1 MHSTSSDESTIS
13 LGDLTSD
20 PFSSLGS
27 SATFIISSIDISSTG
42 FSCSRLWVR
51 GAGCG
56 FLAISFSISSTDI
69 DSSGFSLKKNTMQR
83 CRGESKRFLFI
94 TSVEQDLSKKPI
106 GHSLVA
112 SSPCFKAR
120 LSAKILIRNFAQ
132 PRFESECFRK
142 LRKWPTRRL
151 TVLGKQGSKKSPSGH
166 LAKVE
171 GVPTVRSSNRLFT
184 VHHFFVRF

>member
-42 FSCSRLWVR
+42 FSGSRLWVR

-69 DSSGFSLKKNTMQR
+69 DSTGFSLKKKKKTMQR
-83 CRGESKRFLFI
+83 CQGESKRFLFI
-94 TSVEQDLSKKPI
+94 TSVEQNLSTKPI
-106 GHSLVA
+106 RHSLVA

-120 LSAKILIRNFAQ
+120 LSAKILIRKFAASLVLKASVLKN
-132 PRFESECFRK
+132 SEMAYYETHR
-142 LRKWPTRRL
+142 T
-151 TVLGKQGSKKSPSGH
+151 G
-166 LAKVE
+166 
-171 GVPTVRSSNRLFT
+171 
-184 VHHFFVRF
+184 

>member
-42 FSCSRLWVR
+42 FSGSRLWVR

-69 DSSGFSLKKNTMQR
+69 DSSGFSLKKKKTMQR

-94 TSVEQDLSKKPI
+94 TSVEQDLPKKPI

-120 LSAKILIRNFAQ
+120 LSAKILIRKFAVSLLLKASVLKN
-132 PRFESECFRK
+132 SEMAYYETHR
-142 LRKWPTRRL
+142 T
-151 TVLGKQGSKKSPSGH
+151 G
-166 LAKVE
+166 
-171 GVPTVRSSNRLFT
+171 
-184 VHHFFVRF
+184 

>member
-1 MHSTSSDESTIS
+1 MHITSSDESTIS

-42 FSCSRLWVR
+42 FSGSRLWVR

-69 DSSGFSLKKNTMQR
+69 DSSGFSLKKKKTMQR

-94 TSVEQDLSKKPI
+94 TSVEQDLPKKPI

-120 LSAKILIRNFAQ
+120 LSAKILITNFALSLVLKASVLENSGNGLVEDSPHWVSRARKN
-132 PRFESECFRK
+132 PR
-142 LRKWPTRRL
+142 P
-151 TVLGKQGSKKSPSGH
+151 VI
-166 LAKVE
+166 
-171 GVPTVRSSNRLFT
+171 
-184 VHHFFVRF
+184 

>member
-42 FSCSRLWVR
+42 FSGSRLWVR

-69 DSSGFSLKKNTMQR
+69 DSSGFSLKKKKTTQR
-83 CRGESKRFLFI
+83 YQGESKRFLFI
-94 TSVEQDLSKKPI
+94 TSVEQNLPTKPI
-106 GHSLVA
+106 RHSLVA

-120 LSAKILIRNFAQ
+120 LSAKILIRKFAVSLVLKASVLKN
-132 PRFESECFRK
+132 SEIAYYETHR
-142 LRKWPTRRL
+142 T
-151 TVLGKQGSKKSPSGH
+151 G
-166 LAKVE
+166 
-171 GVPTVRSSNRLFT
+171 
-184 VHHFFVRF
+184 

>member
-1 MHSTSSDESTIS
+1 MHITSSDESTIS

-42 FSCSRLWVR
+42 FSGSRLWVR

-69 DSSGFSLKKNTMQR
+69 DSSGFSLKKKKKTMQR

-94 TSVEQDLSKKPI
+94 TSVEQDLPTKPI
-106 GHSLVA
+106 RKFPS
-112 SSPCFKAR
+112 CFKS
-120 LSAKILIRNFAQ
+120 LLQSEAKCEDIDKK
-132 PRFESECFRK
+132 FR
-142 LRKWPTRRL
+142 T
-151 TVLGKQGSKKSPSGH
+151 
-166 LAKVE
+166 
-171 GVPTVRSSNRLFT
+171 
-184 VHHFFVRF
+184 

>member
-42 FSCSRLWVR
+42 FSGSRLWVR

-69 DSSGFSLKKNTMQR
+69 DSSGFSLKKKKKNTMQR
-83 CRGESKRFLFI
+83 CQGESKRFLFI
-94 TSVEQDLSKKPI
+94 TSVEQNLPTKPI
-106 GHSLVA
+106 RHSLVA

-120 LSAKILIRNFAQ
+120 LSAKILMRKFAVSLVLKASVLKN
-132 PRFESECFRK
+132 SEMAYYETHR
-142 LRKWPTRRL
+142 T
-151 TVLGKQGSKKSPSGH
+151 GY
-166 LAKVE
+166 
-171 GVPTVRSSNRLFT
+171 
-184 VHHFFVRF
+184 

>member
-69 DSSGFSLKKNTMQR
+69 DSSGFSLKKKKTTQR
-83 CRGESKRFLFI
+83 YQGESKRFLFI
-94 TSVEQDLSKKPI
+94 TSVEQNLPTKPI
-106 GHSLVA
+106 RHSLVA

-120 LSAKILIRNFAQ
+120 LSAKILIRKFAVSLVLKASVLKN
-132 PRFESECFRK
+132 SEIAYYETHR
-142 LRKWPTRRL
+142 T
-151 TVLGKQGSKKSPSGH
+151 G
-166 LAKVE
+166 
-171 GVPTVRSSNRLFT
+171 
-184 VHHFFVRF
+184 

>member
-42 FSCSRLWVR
+42 FSGSRLWVR

-69 DSSGFSLKKNTMQR
+69 DSSGFSLKKKTMQR

-94 TSVEQDLSKKPI
+94 TSVEQDLPKKPI

-120 LSAKILIRNFAQ
+120 LSAKILIRNFAVSLVLKASVLKN
-132 PRFESECFRK
+132 SEMAYYETHR
-142 LRKWPTRRL
+142 T
-151 TVLGKQGSKKSPSGH
+151 G
-166 LAKVE
+166 
-171 GVPTVRSSNRLFT
+171 
-184 VHHFFVRF
+184 

>member
-42 FSCSRLWVR
+42 FSGSRLWVR

-69 DSSGFSLKKNTMQR
+69 DSSGFSLKKKKNDATMPRRVKTFLVYYFRRTKPSYKANTPFP
-83 CRGESKRFLFI
+83 S
-94 TSVEQDLSKKPI
+94 
-106 GHSLVA
+106 
-112 SSPCFKAR
+112 CFKS
-120 LSAKILIRNFAQ
+120 LLQSEAKCEDIDKKIR
-132 PRFESECFRK
+132 S
-142 LRKWPTRRL
+142 
-151 TVLGKQGSKKSPSGH
+151 
-166 LAKVE
+166 
-171 GVPTVRSSNRLFT
+171 
-184 VHHFFVRF
+184 